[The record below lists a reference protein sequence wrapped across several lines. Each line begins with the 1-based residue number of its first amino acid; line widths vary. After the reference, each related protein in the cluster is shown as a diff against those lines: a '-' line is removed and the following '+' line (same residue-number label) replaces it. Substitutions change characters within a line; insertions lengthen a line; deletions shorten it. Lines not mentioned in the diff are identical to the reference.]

1 MFLLLSALVP
11 VSHAACDADAPT
23 VLDLLPADGTI
34 GVPQSASVG
43 AFVGVDPQA
52 FDVKLVDADGEPIEA
67 RRSVRSWAGPD
78 LAAEM
83 EHLILMT
90 PAVELV
96 EGEVYTV
103 IATPVDKAGEGA
115 LQSSF
120 LVGTAAD
127 IAPTQPRLDL
137 QSVSVEDSLDECD
150 YPKARRFQAELTGL
164 DDTWGGSGFVSLYA
178 TYAGGG
184 LDRLVGVVPAPAD
197 GEILSIEAVMPIS
210 GEGGG
215 DCLSAVAEGEARK
228 PSAPVLICPDAA
240 PTAPVGSFEGGAGC
254 NTAATPVGGLL
265 GMITGIAALF
275 WRRRE
280 EG

>member
-11 VSHAACDADAPT
+11 FAHATCEADLPT
-23 VLDLLPADGTI
+23 VVDLLPADGTI

-52 FDVKLVDADGEPIEA
+52 FDVTLVDADGEPIDA
-67 RRSVRSWAGPD
+67 RRSVRSWTGPD
-78 LAAEM
+78 IAAETQ
-83 EHLILMT
+83 HLILIT
-90 PAVELV
+90 PAAELT

-103 IATPVDKAGEGA
+103 IAAPVDKEGEDA

-120 LVGTAAD
+120 LVGGAAD
-127 IAPTQPRLDL
+127 IAPTPPRLAL
-137 QSVSVEDSLDECD
+137 QSVSVEESLDDCD
-150 YPKARRFQAELTGL
+150 HPKARRFQAELTGL

-197 GEILSIEAVMPIS
+197 GEILSFEAVVPIA

-215 DCLSAVAEGEARK
+215 DCLSAVAEGETRK
-228 PSAPVLICPDAA
+228 PSSPVLVCPEAA
-240 PTAPVGSFEGGAGC
+240 PTAAVGSYEGGSGC
-254 NTAATPVGGLL
+254 NTAATPAAGLL
-265 GMITGIAALF
+265 GVIGGIGALF
-275 WRRRE
+275 WRRRDDD
-280 EG
+280 